1 MPNWCANSLKLVA
14 KTAESEKKL
23 AEIVQELERAK
34 GAGESARIFNLI
46 KPIPEA
52 LMITSG
58 WLGKDTPEQTALE
71 IEQAANLK
79 KYGYKD
85 WYSFCIGE
93 WGTKWDM
100 SNQYEDEAFTIEG
113 NTVTMV
119 FDTAWAP
126 PMQIYYALEEMGF
139 ELEATY
145 VEQGMGYIGFYTD
158 GVDNCE
164 QMSQFYPEPSDDPDM
179 EDSAMDEMTLKIYD
193 YFEKNGFTHS
203 PSNLGG

>member
-14 KTAESEKKL
+14 TTAESEKKL
-23 AEIVQELERAK
+23 AEIVSELERAK
-34 GAGESARIFNLI
+34 SAGESAGIFNLI

-58 WLGKDTPEQTALE
+58 WLGKDTPEQAALE

-85 WYSFCIGE
+85 WYSFCTGE

-100 SNQYEDEAFTIEG
+100 NNQDEDEPYTIEG
-113 NTVTMV
+113 NAVTMV

-145 VEQGMGYIGFYTD
+145 VEQGIGYIGFYTN
-158 GVDNCE
+158 GVDTCE
-164 QMSQFYPEPSDDPDM
+164 EMNQFYPEPSDDPDM
-179 EDSAMDEMTLKIYD
+179 EDSAMDEITLKIYN
-193 YFEKNGFTHS
+193 YFEKSGFTHS

>member
-14 KTAESEKKL
+14 KTADSEKKL

-100 SNQYEDEAFTIEG
+100 NNQYEDEAFTIEG

-193 YFEKNGFTHS
+193 FFEKNGFTHS

>member
-14 KTAESEKKL
+14 TNAQSEKKL
-23 AEIVQELERAK
+23 AEIVQELARAK
-34 GAGESARIFNLI
+34 TAGESAEIFKLI

-58 WLGKDTPEQTALE
+58 WLGKDTPEQAALE

-100 SNQYEDEAFTIEG
+100 NNRYEDEPYTIEG
-113 NTVTMV
+113 NRVTMV
-119 FDTAWAP
+119 FDTAWSP
-126 PMQIYYALEEMGF
+126 PMEIYYALEEMGF
-139 ELEATY
+139 EVEATY
-145 VEQGMGYIGFYTD
+145 VEQGVGYIGYYSNGED
-158 GVDNCE
+158 HCE
-164 QMSQFYPEPSDDPDM
+164 EMNQFYPDKEDISADD
-179 EDSAMDEMTLKIYD
+179 EITLKIYD
-193 YFEKNGFTHS
+193 YFEKNGLTHS
-203 PSNLGG
+203 PTNLGG